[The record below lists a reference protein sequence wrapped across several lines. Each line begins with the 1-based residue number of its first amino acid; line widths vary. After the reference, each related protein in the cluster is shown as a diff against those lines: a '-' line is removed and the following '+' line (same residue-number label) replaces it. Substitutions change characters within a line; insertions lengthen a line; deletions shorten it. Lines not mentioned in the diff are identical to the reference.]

1 MAMKSEENIL
11 DEQNELSPERACEIL
26 KNVFRA
32 CKMEPPSDC
41 EKYFYKKDL
50 ILSILSPKNSI
61 LTGISLST
69 AKTSIIPPRTE
80 NCPFPS
86 TVSDFS

>member
-41 EKYFYKKDL
+41 EKYFYKKEK
-50 ILSILSPKNSI
+50 PK
-61 LTGISLST
+61 GST
-69 AKTSIIPPRTE
+69 
-80 NCPFPS
+80 
-86 TVSDFS
+86 